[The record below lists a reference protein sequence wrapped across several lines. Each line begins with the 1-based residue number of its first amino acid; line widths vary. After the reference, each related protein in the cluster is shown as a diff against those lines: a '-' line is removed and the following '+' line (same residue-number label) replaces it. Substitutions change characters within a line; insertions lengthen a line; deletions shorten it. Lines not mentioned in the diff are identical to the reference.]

1 MIYTGLVFFMVGVIV
16 AALAN
21 NFTTLLVGRSIQGI
35 GGGGLIALTEI
46 VVTDLVPMRFRGQW
60 FGIISGMWAIGSVS
74 GPVIGGALSQNAS
87 WVRKSQIN
95 VETRATQPNKSLE
108 MDLLDQLAIH
118 WYCLCLCPSLS
129 QAQFQADEID

>member
-95 VETRATQPNKSLE
+95 VETRATQPDKSLE

>member
-1 MIYTGLVFFMVGVIV
+1 MIYTGLVFFMVGVII
-16 AALAN
+16 AAVAN

-87 WVRKSQIN
+87 WVRFLKPMSKLWQIILMIHRDGSSGSTCHLL
-95 VETRATQPNKSLE
+95 VLPLSLF
-108 MDLLDQLAIH
+108 
-118 WYCLCLCPSLS
+118 LS
-129 QAQFQADEID
+129 FSS

>member
-16 AALAN
+16 AAVAN

-87 WVRKSQIN
+87 WVRKFSDHTL
-95 VETRATQPNKSLE
+95 ETKANQTNETLE

-118 WYCLCLCPSLS
+118 WCCLCLCSSLS
-129 QAQFQADEID
+129 QAEF

>member
-1 MIYTGLVFFMVGVIV
+1 MIYTGLIFFMVGVII
-16 AALAN
+16 AAVAN

-74 GPVIGGALSQNAS
+74 GPVIGGALSQNVS
-87 WVRKSQIN
+87 WVSILRRPSKLRQIILMN
-95 VETRATQPNKSLE
+95 Q
-108 MDLLDQLAIH
+108 
-118 WYCLCLCPSLS
+118 
-129 QAQFQADEID
+129 